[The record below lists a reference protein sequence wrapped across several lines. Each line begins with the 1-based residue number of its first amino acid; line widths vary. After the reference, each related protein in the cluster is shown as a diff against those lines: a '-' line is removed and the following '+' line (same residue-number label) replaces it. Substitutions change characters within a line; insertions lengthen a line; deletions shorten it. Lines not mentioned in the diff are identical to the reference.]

1 MLISTKY
8 FEIRDKI
15 QFLYFHE
22 TIAVVSLFYF
32 LINISVCISVIRSSS
47 AASIMIMVKGPSA
60 RLTQVSMADRYC
72 Y

>member
-1 MLISTKY
+1 MRISTKY

-22 TIAVVSLFYF
+22 TIAVVYF
-32 LINISVCISVIRSSS
+32 LINVTVCINVVRSSS

-60 RLTQVSMADRYC
+60 RLIQVSMADRYC